1 MTVRVTMEYEKEGE
15 ALTQTVGAE
24 EIDRLIKETED
35 AIRNTRSFLD
45 HLRASED
52 SARELVDSMKQRF
65 EKELDFL
72 QRRNEAESNP

>member
-1 MTVRVTMEYEKEGE
+1 MEYEKEGE

-52 SARELVDSMKQRF
+52 NARELVDSMKQRL
-65 EKELDFL
+65 EKELDTL
-72 QRRNEAESNP
+72 QRRNEAESSA